1 MLKPG
6 GYRVFN
12 SWMDLPKVGEVS
24 REEAAVVASG
34 IVSMGLEIL
43 AGRVIAPEF
52 GSTIY
57 TWGSIIGVSMLAL
70 SLGYHYG
77 GRNSSGI
84 KGMEDLEGFLIY
96 TSGYILFVM
105 FFGKSI
111 LTASSALPLNP
122 MYAPIVP
129 VVLLFG
135 PPTYFLGYISPYAA
149 QLSSKDTKGEASGHF
164 YAIGTAGSILG
175 AFGTTFLLVPTFS
188 VDQIYLFFAVLA
200 ALPLFNGWR
209 NPRSYYPLGALLLGL
224 LLVQGPS
231 LSGDTVYQTD
241 TAYQSLEV
249 TRSDGVTKLFLDGQQ
264 QSAKYLNST
273 GTPWDYPEYFYL
285 PFLMREDVD
294 NALFIGGGGF
304 VSPQQFAEQGVKV
317 DAVELDP
324 GVVEAAKRYF
334 NLSESENLSVHT
346 MDGREFLEQTN
357 RTYDVVVL
365 DAFRK
370 DKVPFH
376 LTTREFFQ
384 LVHRKTDEE
393 GVVVS
398 NLISTSSGPGSKFSR
413 SYYRTMAQEFNSM
426 YYFPT
431 RETSFVQ
438 NVEIIASK
446 EPRLSK
452 QELRARNQD
461 FDAKDLS
468 EEIENLEEM
477 EPGDAQILTDDYAPV
492 DQLLNPLVG
501 RRYVVS

>member
-1 MLKPG
+1 M
-6 GYRVFN
+6 
-12 SWMDLPKVGEVS
+12 KVYLERLRAFS
-24 REEAAVVASG
+24 REEAAVVVSG

-77 GRNSSGI
+77 GRSSSRI
-84 KGMEDLEGFLIY
+84 EGMKDLEGFLAY

-105 FFGKSI
+105 YFGDTI
-111 LTASSALPLNP
+111 LRAASAIPIDP

-129 VVLLFG
+129 VTLLFG

-175 AFGTTFLLVPTFS
+175 AFGTTFLLIPS
-188 VDQIYLFFAVLA
+188 LGVDQIYMLFAVLA
-200 ALPLFNGWR
+200 ALPLFNGFR
-209 NPRSYYPLGALLLGL
+209 NPRSYYFVGVLLLGL

-231 LSGDTVYQTD
+231 LGPETLYQTQ
-241 TAYQSLEV
+241 TPYQELEV
-249 TRSDGVTKLFLDGQQ
+249 TRDDGVTRMYLDGQQ

-273 GTPWDYPEYFYL
+273 GTPWDYPDYFYL
-285 PFLMREDVD
+285 PFLMRDDVE

-304 VSPQQFAEQGVKV
+304 VSPQQFAETGVEV

-324 GVVEAAKRYF
+324 EVVDAAERYF
-334 NLSESENLSVHT
+334 NLSESENLSVHV
-346 MDGREFLEQTN
+346 MDGREYLEQTN
-357 RTYDVVVL
+357 ETYDVVVL

-376 LTTREFFQ
+376 LATREFFQ
-384 LVHRKTDEE
+384 MIHEKTDEE

-398 NLISTSSGPGSKFSR
+398 NLISTSSGPGSRFAK
-413 SYYRTMAQEFNSM
+413 SYYRTMSGEFRSM

-431 RETSFVQ
+431 RETAFVQ
-438 NVEIIASK
+438 NIEVVASK
-446 EPRLSK
+446 NPKLSE
-452 QELRARNQD
+452 QELMERNRD
-461 FDAKDLS
+461 FRHRDLS
-468 EEIENLEEM
+468 QEIQNLEEVNTS
-477 EPGDAQILTDDYAPV
+477 DAMILTDDHAPV
-492 DQLLNPLVG
+492 EKLLNPLVG